1 MMLTSAALVGCGTT
15 THVGPTRASTAEAS
29 APDRI
34 SPVPMTTPPG
44 FTQPAQGDGPGCDE
58 PPARIVEMIN
68 AGFTNGEHIE
78 DVAAL
83 DGDNAS
89 TYVAGNIYEAS
100 GARGSSH
107 NAWLYRDGAIYAL
120 TKDARRHTL
129 FTDGRG
135 MIPDDFFSGADWE
148 LLGQCINASARAAGK

>member
-1 MMLTSAALVGCGTT
+1 
-15 THVGPTRASTAEAS
+15 
-29 APDRI
+29 
-34 SPVPMTTPPG
+34 
-44 FTQPAQGDGPGCDE
+44 
-58 PPARIVEMIN
+58 MIN

-83 DGDNAS
+83 DGPSAS

-120 TKDARRHTL
+120 SKDARKHTL
-129 FTDGRG
+129 FTDGRD
-135 MIPDDFFSGADWE
+135 IADADFFTSADWE
-148 LLGQCINASARAAGK
+148 TLGECINAAARAAGK